1 MKLSEFVTE
10 YELFLNNVKEQIK
23 KETPE
28 LKINIVR
35 YLNTIPKNVILE
47 KQTQKFTIPIINL
60 TNKIDF
66 HLRVLNSSTIAT
78 YNEKTIT
85 IFSDINARWHWY
97 KYRGNYKL
105 FTTKTMYHEQRHY
118 MQEQPNFITLSNP
131 LTKAICDMENIVIKS
146 FIGTMDYSIKHDAW
160 YIEIDAEEYSEKKVR
175 QFMKENPNSYSYS
188 DELEL
193 QVDKSFNEYY
203 KLIYSF
209 NNILT
214 IFNRIIALPKYKI
227 NYKEMPDWYK
237 LYFKEPGIFKSLQN
251 IINES
256 SKNSTYSDLTEKII
270 TSKYFL
276 NKLNYNT
283 LTDNEIKILTSSINK
298 EKQSI
303 YLKMISLYEYYSGEI
318 VDNNQRINDKTIS
331 KNINDYK
338 KDYLYYEKQLL
349 ELSDITNKPSKRRI

>member
-10 YELFLNNVKEQIK
+10 YESFIQKVKEQIN

-35 YLNTIPKNVILE
+35 YLNTIPKNIILD
-47 KQTQKFTIPIINL
+47 KQTQKFTIPIVNL

-66 HLRVLNSSTIAT
+66 HLKVLNSSTIAT
-78 YNEKTIT
+78 YDEKTVT

-105 FTTKTMYHEQRHY
+105 FTIKTMYHEQRHY
-118 MQEQPNFITLSNP
+118 LQEQPNFINISNP

-146 FIGTMDYSIKHDAW
+146 FIGAMDYNLKHDAW
-160 YIEIDAEEYSEKKVR
+160 YIEIDAEEYSDQKVR
-175 QFMKENPNSYSYS
+175 KFMKENPDTYSYS

-193 QVDKSFNEYY
+193 QDDKSLNEYY

-209 NNILT
+209 NNIFT

-227 NYKEMPDWYK
+227 KYEEMPDWYK
-237 LYFKEPGIFKSLQN
+237 LYFKEPGVFKPLQS
-251 IINES
+251 IIDES
-256 SKNSTYSDLTEKII
+256 SKNNLYSPLTEKIVS
-270 TSKYFL
+270 SKYFL

-283 LTDNEIKILTSSINK
+283 LTDNEITYLKKAINK
-298 EKQSI
+298 EKQSV

-318 VDNNQRINDKTIS
+318 LDNEIRINDKTIT
-331 KNINDYK
+331 KNINTYK
-338 KDYLYYEKQLL
+338 NDYLFYEKQLL
-349 ELSDITNKPSKRRI
+349 ELSDITNKPHKKRI